1 MNERSIC
8 YRKELKCIILFSE
21 SVILHFFK
29 HVLYWEKIQRGV
41 GDKMDRQLERRVELL
56 EEEVRMLREE
66 LAAVQKVDS
75 SKINPSPELQSNR
88 LQLKKALFDKPTP
101 MQLTSSEDQPVLKPE
116 VEIKK
121 PIKPQRS
128 LEETITWIL
137 PKVFMVILVL
147 GVLWGLKLIS
157 DYGYL
162 SDSVKILL
170 AYALSIGLIVLPY
183 ILEKKQKSSQAI
195 IISLYGGAFII
206 GILTTAAGAILYDV
220 LHLNMALIIAVLYVA
235 YGIFISYYKANE
247 ILTIFV
253 IFTSLL
259 LPYLLEYME
268 FSELLIIQFVVILF
282 AAIQFVIVKHRQQIA
297 LHITTSF
304 THLSALALWG
314 LSENVDMY
322 FAIGLLL
329 IASIYLYSWW
339 KLYEPKSKWR
349 VIHEGLLFSYH
360 VFALITLLFVTN
372 DLVFDTILFL
382 LMLVIYSITAF
393 VAYKERLQHVVDV
406 AATVAFLA
414 FIFMIVTFDLSDE
427 VLILLFGFVAF
438 SGIMLGMRLRATFM
452 KVTYSLSFFL
462 MTLITIAAGEVKPF
476 FALNHLSVVMILLY
490 LIAIYIY
497 VKQPKQNLSRFET
510 WVEQAN
516 VQHILP
522 ILISAYFIKYVMD
535 LEHGYIS
542 NVGQTPFVSLIV
554 LLGLLVI
561 SLFVRE
567 KWIGKFLVTA
577 LLIATSVASLVLLTT
592 GYYADTNW
600 SLNLLAKII
609 YLAVIIAL
617 LADFYSSGIVYKK
630 YGELLSKKI
639 EVFINTGFVLCI
651 LFIMS
656 ILSLLH
662 HSGLVDYAVAVTG
675 NTIAI
680 FATASAALMAG
691 AKRGWRDVKIMG
703 FVLLGI
709 GIFKLIFFD
718 LSALDLLIRSALFI
732 VVGGVG
738 LLLSNRLLRK

>member
-1 MNERSIC
+1 MI
-8 YRKELKCIILFSE
+8 
-21 SVILHFFK
+21 
-29 HVLYWEKIQRGV
+29 YWKKIQKNV
-41 GDKMDRQLERRVELL
+41 GDSVDRDLQRRVERL
-56 EEEVRMLREE
+56 EEEVRHLRQE
-66 LAAVQKVDS
+66 LTALKTKGDEKTDPV
-75 SKINPSPELQSNR
+75 PEAKSTVS
-88 LQLKKALFDKPTP
+88 QLKKTLFEKRVTEDDELAFEKVVQTQNEPT
-101 MQLTSSEDQPVLKPE
+101 
-116 VEIKK
+116 
-121 PIKPQRS
+121 KPQRS
-128 LEETITWIL
+128 LEETITWVL

-162 SDSVKILL
+162 SDRVKIVL

-220 LHLNMALIIAVLYVA
+220 LHLNTALIIAVLYVA

-322 FAIGLLL
+322 FAIGMLL

-339 KLYEPKSKWR
+339 RLYEPESKWR
-349 VIHEGLLFSYH
+349 AVHEGLLFSYH
-360 VFALITLLFVTN
+360 VFALLTLLWVTN
-372 DLVFDTILFL
+372 DVTFDTILFL
-382 LMLVIYSITAF
+382 LMLVIYSMTAF
-393 VAYKERLQHVVDV
+393 VAYKQHLQHVVDIV
-406 AATVAFLA
+406 ATLAFLA
-414 FIFMIVTFDLSDE
+414 FIFMIGTFDLSDD

-438 SGIMLGMRLRATFM
+438 SGIMLGLRLRATVM
-452 KVTYSLSFFL
+452 KITYSLSFFVITL
-462 MTLITIAAGEVKPF
+462 MTMAVGEVKPF
-476 FALNHLSVVMILLY
+476 FTLNHLSIVMICIY
-490 LIAIYIY
+490 LIAIYMY
-497 VKQPKQNLSRFET
+497 VKKPKENLTRFET
-510 WVEQAN
+510 WAEQAN
-516 VQHILP
+516 IQHMLP
-522 ILISAYFIKYVMD
+522 IIISAYFMKYVVD
-535 LEHGYIS
+535 IEYNYIS
-542 NVGQTPFVSLIV
+542 STAQTPFVSFIV
-554 LLGLLVI
+554 LLVLFVL

-577 LLIATSVASLVLLTT
+577 LLIATSFASLVLLTT
-592 GYYADTNW
+592 GYYADSNW
-600 SLNLLAKII
+600 SFNLVAKII
-609 YLAVIIAL
+609 YLVVIIAL
-617 LADFYSSGIVYKK
+617 LADFYSSGLVYKK
-630 YGELLSKKI
+630 YEQFLAKKI
-639 EVFINTGFVLCI
+639 EVFINIGFVLCI

-656 ILSLLH
+656 IFSLLE
-662 HSGLVDYAVAVTG
+662 HSGWVDYAVAVTG
-675 NTIAI
+675 NTITI
-680 FATASAALMAG
+680 FATASAALMVG

-703 FVLLGI
+703 FVLLGM

>member
-1 MNERSIC
+1 MN
-8 YRKELKCIILFSE
+8 
-21 SVILHFFK
+21 
-29 HVLYWEKIQRGV
+29 V
-41 GDKMDRQLERRVELL
+41 GDRVDRELERRVELL
-56 EEEVRMLREE
+56 EEEVRSLRQE
-66 LAAVQKVDS
+66 LSQLKGETYPKPDDLTNIKS
-75 SKINPSPELQSNR
+75 SVS
-88 LQLKKALFDKPTP
+88 QLKKALFDKPTP
-101 MQLTSSEDQPVLKPE
+101 QQKVYPQLASQPVVEENKSE
-116 VEIKK
+116 VVQ
-121 PIKPQRS
+121 KPQRS

-170 AYALSIGLIVLPY
+170 AYALSISLIILPY

-220 LHLNMALIIAVLYVA
+220 LHLNLALIIAVLYVA

-282 AAIQFVIVKHRQQIA
+282 VAIQFVIVKHRQQIA

-339 KLYEPKSKWR
+339 KLYEPESKWR
-349 VIHEGLLFSYH
+349 AIHEGLLFSYH

-414 FIFMIVTFDLSDE
+414 FIFMLVTFDLSDE

-438 SGIMLGMRLRATFM
+438 SGIMLGMRLRAPVM
-452 KVTYSLSFFL
+452 QVTYSLQFFF
-462 MTLITIAAGEVKPF
+462 MTLLTVAASEVKPF
-476 FALNHLSVVMILLY
+476 FALNHLSVVMILIY

-497 VKQPKQNLSRFET
+497 VKQPKQNLSRFEI
-510 WVEQAN
+510 WMEQAN

-554 LLGLLVI
+554 LLGLLVL

-600 SLNLLAKII
+600 SFNFLAKII

>member
-1 MNERSIC
+1 MI
-8 YRKELKCIILFSE
+8 
-21 SVILHFFK
+21 
-29 HVLYWEKIQRGV
+29 YWKKIQKNV
-41 GDKMDRQLERRVELL
+41 GDSVDRDLQRRVERL
-56 EEEVRMLREE
+56 EEEVRRLRQEVTALKTKDEE
-66 LAAVQKVDS
+66 KTDHSLEAKSTVS
-75 SKINPSPELQSNR
+75 
-88 LQLKKALFDKPTP
+88 QLKEALFNKPTREQP
-101 MQLTSSEDQPVLKPE
+101 TTEEDELVFKQAIQTQNQPT
-116 VEIKK
+116 
-121 PIKPQRS
+121 KPQRS
-128 LEETITWIL
+128 LEETITWLL

-162 SDSVKILL
+162 SDGVKIVL

-220 LHLNMALIIAVLYVA
+220 LHLNTALIIAVLYVA

-314 LSENVDMY
+314 FSENVDMY

-339 KLYEPKSKWR
+339 KLYEPESKWR
-349 VIHEGLLFSYH
+349 AVHEGLLFSYH
-360 VFALITLLFVTN
+360 VFALMTLLWVTN
-372 DLVFDTILFL
+372 DITFDTILFL
-382 LMLVIYSITAF
+382 LMLVIYSMTAF
-393 VAYKERLQHVVDV
+393 VAYKQRLQHVVDV
-406 AATVAFLA
+406 VATIAFLA
-414 FIFMIVTFDLSDE
+414 FILMMGTFDLSDD

-438 SGIMLGMRLRATFM
+438 SGIMLGLRLRATVM
-452 KVTYSLSFFL
+452 KITYSLAFFL
-462 MTLITIAAGEVKPF
+462 ITLITMAVGEVKPF
-476 FALNHLSVVMILLY
+476 FTLNHLSVVLICIY
-490 LIAIYIY
+490 LIAIYMY
-497 VKQPKQNLSRFET
+497 VKQPKENLTRFET
-510 WVEQAN
+510 WAEQAN
-516 VQHILP
+516 IQHILP
-522 ILISAYFIKYVMD
+522 IIISAYFMKYVMD
-535 LEHGYIS
+535 LEYGYIS
-542 NVGQTPFVSLIV
+542 NVGETPFVSLIV
-554 LLGLLVI
+554 LLVLFVL

-577 LLIATSVASLVLLTT
+577 LLIATSLASLVLLTT

-600 SLNLLAKII
+600 SFNLVAKII
-609 YLAVIIAL
+609 YLVVIMAL

-630 YGELLSKKI
+630 YEELLSKKI

-656 ILSLLH
+656 IFSLLE
-662 HSGLVDYAVAVTG
+662 HSGWIDYAVAVTG

-680 FATASAALMAG
+680 FATASAALMVG
-691 AKRGWRDVKIMG
+691 AKRGWRNVKIAG
-703 FVLLGI
+703 FALLGI

>member
-1 MNERSIC
+1 
-8 YRKELKCIILFSE
+8 
-21 SVILHFFK
+21 
-29 HVLYWEKIQRGV
+29 
-41 GDKMDRQLERRVELL
+41 MDRELQRRVELL
-56 EEEVRMLREE
+56 EEEVRCLRQE
-66 LAAVQKVDS
+66 LS
-75 SKINPSPELQSNR
+75 
-88 LQLKKALFDKPTP
+88 QLKGETYPKQNDLTNIKSSVSHVKKTLFDKPTP
-101 MQLTSSEDQPVLKPE
+101 QQKMHPQLASQPV
-116 VEIKK
+116 VEEKELEARPK
-121 PIKPQRS
+121 QQRS

-162 SDSVKILL
+162 SDSVKIVL
-170 AYALSIGLIVLPY
+170 AYALSIGLIVVPY

-220 LHLNMALIIAVLYVA
+220 LHLNVALIIAVLYVA
-235 YGIFISYYKANE
+235 YGISISYYKANE

-268 FSELLIIQFVVILF
+268 FSELIIIQFVVILF
-282 AAIQFVIVKHRQQIA
+282 AAIQFVVVKHRQQIA
-297 LHITTSF
+297 LHMTTAF

-329 IASIYLYSWW
+329 IVSIYLYSWW
-339 KLYEPKSKWR
+339 KLYEPESKWR
-349 VIHEGLLFSYH
+349 AVHEGLLFSYH
-360 VFALITLLFVTN
+360 VFALITLLWVTA

-414 FIFMIVTFDLSDE
+414 FIFMLVTFDLSDE
-427 VLILLFGFVAF
+427 VLILLFGFIAF
-438 SGIMLGMRLRATFM
+438 SGIMLGMRLRATVM

-476 FALNHLSVVMILLY
+476 FALNHLSVVMILVY
-490 LIAIYIY
+490 LVAIYMY
-497 VKQPKQNLSRFET
+497 VKQPKQNLNRFET

-516 VQHILP
+516 IQHILP
-522 ILISAYFIKYVMD
+522 IIISAYFMKYVID

-554 LLGLLVI
+554 LLGLFVI

-592 GYYADTNW
+592 GYYANANW
-600 SLNLLAKII
+600 HFNFLAKII

-617 LADFYSSGIVYKK
+617 LVDFYSSGIVYKK
-630 YGELLSKKI
+630 YGEFLSKKI

-656 ILSLLH
+656 ILSLLD
-662 HSGLVDYAVAVTG
+662 HSGWIDYAVAVTG

-691 AKRGWRDVKIMG
+691 AKRGWRNVKILG
-703 FVLLGI
+703 FTLLGI

-738 LLLSNRLLRK
+738 LLVSNRLLRK

>member
-1 MNERSIC
+1 
-8 YRKELKCIILFSE
+8 
-21 SVILHFFK
+21 
-29 HVLYWEKIQRGV
+29 
-41 GDKMDRQLERRVELL
+41 
-56 EEEVRMLREE
+56 
-66 LAAVQKVDS
+66 
-75 SKINPSPELQSNR
+75 
-88 LQLKKALFDKPTP
+88 
-101 MQLTSSEDQPVLKPE
+101 
-116 VEIKK
+116 
-121 PIKPQRS
+121 
-128 LEETITWIL
+128 
-137 PKVFMVILVL
+137 MVILVL

-339 KLYEPKSKWR
+339 KLYEPESKWR
-349 VIHEGLLFSYH
+349 AIHEGLLFSYH

-406 AATVAFLA
+406 VATVAFLA

-438 SGIMLGMRLRATFM
+438 SGIMLGMRLRAPVM
-452 KVTYSLSFFL
+452 KVTYSLQFFF
-462 MTLITIAAGEVKPF
+462 MTLITMATSEVKPF
-476 FALNHLSVVMILLY
+476 FALNHLSVVMICIY

-516 VQHILP
+516 IQHILP
-522 ILISAYFIKYVMD
+522 IIISAYFMKYVID
-535 LEHGYIS
+535 LEYGYIS

-554 LLGLLVI
+554 LLGLLVL

-567 KWIGKFLVTA
+567 KWIGKFLVTC
-577 LLIATSVASLVLLTT
+577 TV
-592 GYYADTNW
+592 
-600 SLNLLAKII
+600 
-609 YLAVIIAL
+609 
-617 LADFYSSGIVYKK
+617 
-630 YGELLSKKI
+630 
-639 EVFINTGFVLCI
+639 
-651 LFIMS
+651 
-656 ILSLLH
+656 
-662 HSGLVDYAVAVTG
+662 
-675 NTIAI
+675 
-680 FATASAALMAG
+680 
-691 AKRGWRDVKIMG
+691 
-703 FVLLGI
+703 
-709 GIFKLIFFD
+709 
-718 LSALDLLIRSALFI
+718 
-732 VVGGVG
+732 
-738 LLLSNRLLRK
+738 NRN